1 MLLHKFSSKSL
12 HHLGLDKSIICPL
25 DHNEVIELQE
35 ILLDPLVSGPELIVD
50 DGEIFGILPV
60 VLRPERI
67 VPVLSR
73 CQEIWDRG
81 EMV

>member
-1 MLLHKFSSKSL
+1 MLVARPEQH
-12 HHLGLDKSIICPL
+12 SIICPL

-35 ILLDPLVSGPELIVD
+35 ILLDPLVSGAELIVD

-60 VLRPERI
+60 ILRPKRI

-73 CQEIWDRG
+73 SQEIWDRG
-81 EMV
+81 EMF

>member
-1 MLLHKFSSKSL
+1 M
-12 HHLGLDKSIICPL
+12 HHLGLNKSIICPL

-35 ILLDPLVSGPELIVD
+35 ILLVPLVPGPDLIVD

-60 VLRPERI
+60 ILRPERI

-73 CQEIWDRG
+73 SQEIWARG
-81 EMV
+81 EMF